1 MSEYRD
7 HIQLVRQAQQGH
19 PEAKSALVRV
29 VEPRLAEY
37 VGRLTLNRD
46 LTTDIVQESFA
57 EMFRIFDTLKDPQ
70 RFWCWLTILNKV
82 KTFSSAAATQEK
94 SLSTSADWLPHPG
107 PGRAAERCWR
117 G

>member
-37 VGRLTLNRD
+37 VGRLTLNRE
-46 LTTDIVQESFA
+46 LTTELVQESIA
-57 EMFRIFDTLKDPQ
+57 EMFKIFDTLKDPQ
-70 RFWCWLTILNKV
+70 RFWCWLY
-82 KTFSSAAATQEK
+82 
-94 SLSTSADWLPHPG
+94 TS
-107 PGRAAERCWR
+107 R
-117 G
+117 